1 MVYYFT
7 SNVIDPPAT
16 IYVGKDKFENEEL
29 IKFGWDCDIWVR
41 TSVRLSPHQQR
52 EKEPQ
57 KKKKARR
64 KQRSL
69 KRKLLRQFHA
79 DNLSS
84 AHIYLRLTPEQTWDA
99 LPKELVEECAQLTK
113 ANSIEGSPPPTFPP
127 FPPPTPLP
135 TLPLRVQNTW
145 DEKKTPPRGA
155 VAAEEADVA
164 GMGFPGGKA
173 GNKKDNVTIVYT
185 PWTNLRKNAGMATGQ
200 VGFGDPKKTKKLLIP
215 TRSNATINR
224 LDKTRRVRPA
234 DDLFADKEAHLARQR
249 ATKRVENEQ
258 RKKEEEKVAR
268 ERREEKERRER
279 GYEDLMA
286 EAGRSNEEGF
296 DEDDFM

>member
-29 IKFGWDCDIWVR
+29 IKFGWDCDIW
-41 TSVRLSPHQQR
+41 
-52 EKEPQ
+52 
-57 KKKKARR
+57 
-64 KQRSL
+64 
-69 KRKLLRQFHA
+69 FHA

-113 ANSIEGSPPPTFPP
+113 ANSIEG
-127 FPPPTPLP
+127 
-135 TLPLRVQNTW
+135 
-145 DEKKTPPRGA
+145 
-155 VAAEEADVA
+155 
-164 GMGFPGGKA
+164 
-173 GNKKDNVTIVYT
+173 NKKDNVTIVYT
-185 PWTNLRKNAGMATGQ
+185 PWANLHKNAGMATGQ
-200 VGFGDPKKTKKLLIP
+200 VGFRDPKRTKKTLVP
-215 TRSNATINR
+215 TRLNPTINR
-224 LDKTRRVRPA
+224 LEKTRRARPV
-234 DDLFADKEAHLARQR
+234 DDLPADKEAHLARQR
-249 ATKRVENEQ
+249 ATKRAENERRQ
-258 RKKEEEKVAR
+258 KEEERVAR

-286 EAGRSNEEGF
+286 EGGRSNEEGF